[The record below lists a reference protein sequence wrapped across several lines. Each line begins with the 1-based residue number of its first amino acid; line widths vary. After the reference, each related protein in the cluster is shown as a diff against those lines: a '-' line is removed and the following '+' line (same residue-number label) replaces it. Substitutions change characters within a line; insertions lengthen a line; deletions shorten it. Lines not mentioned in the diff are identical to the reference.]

1 LDVNRDLHDL
11 RDRHRAD
18 LFARLPALIDR
29 LRWPAERLAAW
40 RQERL
45 RDLIQAS
52 RQAPWHR
59 GRLAGLEADA
69 LTVEQQSSIPV
80 MTKADMMEH
89 FDASLTDPRLTR
101 AGVEAHL
108 ARSEDNPYLLD
119 TYHVLASGGSS
130 GRRGIY
136 VYDWDAWIDYCG
148 AFARSRA
155 AQPDAAVGVVARV
168 SADKGS
174 HASAAIGATFSDP
187 ALPMPLF
194 PVTLPLPEIVSG
206 LNRVQPTVLQGY
218 PSALKELAAEA
229 KAGRLT
235 IAPLR
240 VVANSEPL
248 LPEVRRALEEAWG
261 APVDNSYGTSEGG
274 VAYSCPDGRG
284 MHLADDLVIVEL
296 VDEQGEPV
304 APGETSAKI
313 YLTNLFN
320 HTQPLLRFE
329 LSDQFTK
336 IEGECGC
343 GSAHTWIE
351 EPVGRRDDVFVYADG
366 TRIHP
371 FVFRSPLSRA
381 LGVIE
386 YQVRQTPTGAEVA
399 VVGDGS
405 LRTRQLTDVLTDALR
420 SAGLREAA
428 ITVRT
433 AGRLPCLASGK
444 VRRFVP
450 LADTAQPA

>member
-1 LDVNRDLHDL
+1 
-11 RDRHRAD
+11 
-18 LFARLPALIDR
+18 
-29 LRWPAERLAAW
+29 
-40 RQERL
+40 
-45 RDLIQAS
+45 
-52 RQAPWHR
+52 
-59 GRLAGLEADA
+59 
-69 LTVEQQSSIPV
+69 
-80 MTKADMMEH
+80 
-89 FDASLTDPRLTR
+89 
-101 AGVEAHL
+101 
-108 ARSEDNPYLLD
+108 
-119 TYHVLASGGSS
+119 
-130 GRRGIY
+130 
-136 VYDWDAWIDYCG
+136 
-148 AFARSRA
+148 
-155 AQPDAAVGVVARV
+155 
-168 SADKGS
+168 
-174 HASAAIGATFSDP
+174 
-187 ALPMPLF
+187 
-194 PVTLPLPEIVSG
+194 
-206 LNRVQPTVLQGY
+206 
-218 PSALKELAAEA
+218 
-229 KAGRLT
+229 
-235 IAPLR
+235 
-240 VVANSEPL
+240 
-248 LPEVRRALEEAWG
+248 
-261 APVDNSYGTSEGG
+261 
-274 VAYSCPDGRG
+274 

-433 AGRLPCLASGK
+433 AERLPCLASGK